1 MSEVLPKSL
10 SKVSCLSMKMGKIQ
24 RLRKALGRTA
34 FLHYPSKRIARL
46 TSEKCLFWMALAT
59 AESPAARARKE
70 SGLSSLMPL
79 ASGLPTE
86 VTALSLG
93 LASNG
98 VHDGVLRVHADG
110 RVVLRVDDGGLA
122 AQPLHL
128 DGLVGGQGRILQG
141 VGVEAFLVVRTG
153 GRDMGRVQERG
164 GRRKGQQVALHGMSR
179 PEQAVWMCRKRER
192 SLRT

>member
-1 MSEVLPKSL
+1 
-10 SKVSCLSMKMGKIQ
+10 
-24 RLRKALGRTA
+24 
-34 FLHYPSKRIARL
+34 
-46 TSEKCLFWMALAT
+46 MALAT

-153 GRDMGRVQERG
+153 GRDMGWGAGKGWKEKRATSGITWNVKTRAGSVDVSKEREI
-164 GRRKGQQVALHGMSR
+164 S
-179 PEQAVWMCRKRER
+179 
-192 SLRT
+192 